1 MSYFASHS
9 SPGAREQTLRRHTRT
24 TDRSRATTRHADRPK
39 RHARRTSTG
48 TSGAASQ
55 ERRCGC
61 KADARASGCARP
73 FVARAE
79 AHAGCSTATIARR
92 SPTGTPATDPMALVF
107 AAALLL
113 LKMAPPPGCADRVT
127 KRRATRSVACH
138 TQSHASRRANWV
150 ERRAWTRELGVR
162 GWRCAHR
169 RPLCQRGLCA
179 CRACPW
185 QRPAKQVR
193 VARVMQAP
201 ALVRHRRRCVQ
212 RIRVHA

>member
-1 MSYFASHS
+1 MRHKARLASRTKR
-9 SPGAREQTLRRHTRT
+9 GA
-24 TDRSRATTRHADRPK
+24 P
-39 RHARRTSTG
+39 HARPTVHEPRHVTPTAPSATHVAPAPEPREPPAK
-48 TSGAASQ
+48 SGAAAV
-55 ERRCGC
+55 
-61 KADARASGCARP
+61 KPTRAGLGCARP

-79 AHAGCSTATIARR
+79 AHAGCSTATIARG

-113 LKMAPPPGCADRVT
+113 KMAQLPGCADRVT
-127 KRRATRSVACH
+127 KPRATRSVACH

-212 RIRVHA
+212 RIRVRA